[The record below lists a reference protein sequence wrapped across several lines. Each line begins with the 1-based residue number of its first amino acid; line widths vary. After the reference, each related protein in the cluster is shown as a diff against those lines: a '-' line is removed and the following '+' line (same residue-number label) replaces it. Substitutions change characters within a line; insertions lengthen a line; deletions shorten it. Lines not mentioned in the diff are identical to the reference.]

1 MRPGRDSVERIRRH
15 EVSRALRMVDLSP
28 EEEEAVELMSRSLV
42 GRLLHG
48 PISRV
53 MARAEAE
60 ISFKHRTSPETSYVL
75 ESHAKGVRSA
85 RPKTYNDI
93 RQSRTRYIESG
104 SDRVSSKPA

>member
-28 EEEEAVELMSRSLV
+28 EVEKAVELMSRSLV

-53 MARAEAE
+53 MARAEVE
-60 ISFKHRTSPETSYVL
+60 IS
-75 ESHAKGVRSA
+75 SA
-85 RPKTYNDI
+85 DRRVAVASCGLQRRPA
-93 RQSRTRYIESG
+93 
-104 SDRVSSKPA
+104 P